1 MLYVV
6 IEQEYD
12 KYLRKM
18 KKNKKGEIIFFRE
31 IKREKKEKRKEKRIE
46 EITSL
51 R

>member
-18 KKNKKGEIIFFRE
+18 KKNKKGEIIFLER
-31 IKREKKEKRKEKRIE
+31 
-46 EITSL
+46 
-51 R
+51 